1 MRAIFGVACAV
12 FIATIVCT
20 SALPACAALAR
31 PNATDKHV
39 SAISESVLLAEP
51 ARQLVDPQRQ
61 AAAARLVRWKAP
73 GWILMVL
80 AQILALAYFWRS
92 GGAAAWRDRLRRR
105 IRSEFVVRFVFGAS
119 LAGIARLAA
128 LVPEFYL
135 YRVERVMELSGE
147 LSRAWAIDWIAGLV
161 GAMLLGGIVAAIV
174 LWIADRTHQWYIYT
188 LFGFIAIA
196 LAVAWCGPAL
206 IEPFSNH
213 YAPLALAN
221 RPQVVSLVA
230 RASLGDVPIV
240 VEDRSRRAQT
250 QGARYDGL
258 WSSRRIVLT
267 DTVVAGST
275 PPELNWYVA
284 LELAHIANGDL
295 LRRALLQALILI
307 LGAALGVFAADR
319 IGFRRDD
326 DPVSRLAL
334 VGALFGGVFFLAVPA
349 YNVGLRSME
358 AQADLSAARMTADPA
373 AAVRA
378 LVRTADENLEGVSPG
393 PFAVLFFDRTPS
405 IAERVAALNGKT

>member
-1 MRAIFGVACAV
+1 MRAIFGAACAV
-12 FIATIVCT
+12 FIAAIVCT

-39 SAISESVLLAEP
+39 SAISESALLAQP
-51 ARQLVDPQRQ
+51 ALQLVDAQRQ

-73 GWILMVL
+73 GWVVMVL

-92 GGAAAWRDRLRRR
+92 GGAAAWRDALRRR
-105 IRSEFVVRFVFGAS
+105 IRPEFAVRFVFGAS

-128 LVPEFYL
+128 LIPDFYL

-147 LSRAWAIDWIAGLV
+147 LSRAWAIDWVAGLI
-161 GAMLLGGIVAAIV
+161 GAMLLGGLVAAAV

-196 LAVAWCGPAL
+196 LAVAWAGPTL
-206 IEPFSNH
+206 IEPFSNR
-213 YAPLALAN
+213 YVPLAMQN
-221 RPQVVSLVA
+221 RPQVTALI
-230 RASLGDVPIV
+230 ASASVGDVPVV
-240 VEDRSRRAQT
+240 VEDRSQRAQT
-250 QGARYDGL
+250 QAARYDGL
-258 WSSRRIVLT
+258 WSTRRIVLT

-275 PPELNWYVA
+275 PRELTWYVA
-284 LELAHIANGDL
+284 LELAHVANGDP

-334 VGALFGGVFFLAVPA
+334 VGAIFGGVFFLAVPA
-349 YNVGLRSME
+349 YNVGLRAME
-358 AQADLSAARMTADPA
+358 AQADRSAARMTHDPG

-393 PFAVLFFDRTPS
+393 PFAMLFFERTPS

>member
-1 MRAIFGVACAV
+1 
-12 FIATIVCT
+12 
-20 SALPACAALAR
+20 
-31 PNATDKHV
+31 
-39 SAISESVLLAEP
+39 
-51 ARQLVDPQRQ
+51 
-61 AAAARLVRWKAP
+61 
-73 GWILMVL
+73 
-80 AQILALAYFWRS
+80 LALA
-92 GGAAAWRDRLRRR
+92 G
-105 IRSEFVVRFVFGAS
+105 
-119 LAGIARLAA
+119 
-128 LVPEFYL
+128 
-135 YRVERVMELSGE
+135 
-147 LSRAWAIDWIAGLV
+147 
-161 GAMLLGGIVAAIV
+161 
-174 LWIADRTHQWYIYT
+174 
-188 LFGFIAIA
+188 
-196 LAVAWCGPAL
+196 
-206 IEPFSNH
+206 
-213 YAPLALAN
+213 
-221 RPQVVSLVA
+221 RPQVTSLIA
-230 RASLGDVPIV
+230 GASLGDVPIV
-240 VEDRSRRAQT
+240 VEDRSQRAQT

-275 PPELNWYVA
+275 PRELNWYVA

-349 YNVGLRSME
+349 YNVGLRAME
-358 AQADLSAARMTADPA
+358 AKADLSAARMTRDPG

>member
-1 MRAIFGVACAV
+1 M
-12 FIATIVCT
+12 
-20 SALPACAALAR
+20 
-31 PNATDKHV
+31 
-39 SAISESVLLAEP
+39 
-51 ARQLVDPQRQ
+51 LVDPDRQ

-80 AQILALAYFWRS
+80 AQILTLAYFWRS
-92 GGAAAWRDRLRRR
+92 GAAAAWRDQLRRR
-105 IRSEFVVRFVFGAS
+105 IRSEFAVRLLFGAS

-128 LVPEFYL
+128 LIPEFYL
-135 YRVERVMELSGE
+135 YRVERVMGLSGE
-147 LSRAWAIDWIAGLV
+147 LSKAWALDRFVELV
-161 GAMLLGGIVAAIV
+161 GAMVLAGIVAAVV

-188 LFGFIAIA
+188 LLGFIAVSLTIA
-196 LAVAWCGPAL
+196 WSGPAL
-206 IEPFSNH
+206 IEPAYNH
-213 YAPLALAN
+213 YAALAMTG
-221 RPQVVSLVA
+221 RPQVAALIA
-230 RASLGDVPIV
+230 AASLGDVPIA

-250 QGARYDGL
+250 QSATYDGL

-275 PPELNWYVA
+275 PQELNWYVA

-307 LGAALGVFAADR
+307 IGAALGVFAADR

-334 VGALFGGVFFLAVPA
+334 VGAIFGGVFFLAVPA
-349 YNVGLRSME
+349 YNVGLRAME
-358 AQADLSAARMTADPA
+358 AQADLSAARTTHDPG

-378 LVRTADENLEGVSPG
+378 LVRTADENLEEVAPG
-393 PFAVLFFDRTPS
+393 PFATLFFERTPA
-405 IAERVAALNGKT
+405 IAERVAALNGKI